1 MENSCN
7 LPRWFN
13 EINNRDDLDAM
24 KTELYKESGM
34 IRDKEHKRLDNL
46 RSACSN
52 IDERI
57 KDVMSAVF
65 GVDVDTINEDSS
77 QDNIEG
83 WESIRTLDLIVALEE
98 EFGVTI
104 PLEEVGNM
112 TNFRYIKLMIDELT
126 A

>member
-1 MENSCN
+1 ME
-7 LPRWFN
+7 
-13 EINNRDDLDAM
+13 
-24 KTELYKESGM
+24 
-34 IRDKEHKRLDNL
+34 
-46 RSACSN
+46 N

-112 TNFRYIKLMIDELT
+112 TNFKYIKLTIDELT
-126 A
+126 T

>member
-1 MENSCN
+1 ME
-7 LPRWFN
+7 
-13 EINNRDDLDAM
+13 
-24 KTELYKESGM
+24 
-34 IRDKEHKRLDNL
+34 
-46 RSACSN
+46 N

-112 TNFRYIKLMIDELT
+112 TNFKYIKLIIDELT

>member
-1 MENSCN
+1 ME
-7 LPRWFN
+7 
-13 EINNRDDLDAM
+13 
-24 KTELYKESGM
+24 
-34 IRDKEHKRLDNL
+34 
-46 RSACSN
+46 N

-57 KDVMSAVF
+57 KDVMSVVF
-65 GVDVDTINEDSS
+65 GVDADTINEDSS

-112 TNFRYIKLMIDELT
+112 TNFKYIKLIIDELT

>member
-1 MENSCN
+1 MEN
-7 LPRWFN
+7 
-13 EINNRDDLDAM
+13 I
-24 KTELYKESGM
+24 
-34 IRDKEHKRLDNL
+34 
-46 RSACSN
+46 
-52 IDERI
+52 ERI

-65 GVDVDTINEDSS
+65 EVDVDTINEDSS

-98 EFGVTI
+98 EFEVTI

-112 TNFRYIKLMIDELT
+112 TNFKYIKLMIDELT